1 MVRTDWTLI
10 LLVVAF
16 LGEIVGTATVA
27 FNYFIGAQ
35 MAREL
40 RQALA
45 RERADYQQNPLMA
58 ALKGEGPAYFE
69 HIEVRQQLHAT
80 REHLASQ
87 LSPRWYLTL
96 GLVALAVGS
105 IAGFLAGLI
114 NVV

>member
-1 MVRTDWTLI
+1 MTRSDWTLT
-10 LLVVAF
+10 LLVVSF

-27 FNYFIGAQ
+27 INYFMAAQ

-40 RQALA
+40 KQALV
-45 RERADYQQNPLMA
+45 RESTEYQQNPLMA
-58 ALKGEGPAYFE
+58 ALKDEGPAYFE
-69 HIEVRQQLHAT
+69 YIDVKQQLRAT
-80 REHLASQ
+80 RERLASQ
-87 LSPRWYLTL
+87 LSPRWYLTF